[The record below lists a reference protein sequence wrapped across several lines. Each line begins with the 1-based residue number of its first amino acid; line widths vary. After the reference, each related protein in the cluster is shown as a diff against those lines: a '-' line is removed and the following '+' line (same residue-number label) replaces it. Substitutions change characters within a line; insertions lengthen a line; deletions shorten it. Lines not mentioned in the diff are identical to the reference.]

1 MEQVK
6 VGIVGLGNVGN
17 AAAYALFQ
25 QRVATELVLVDL
37 DRRRAEGEAM
47 DLMHGQA
54 FVGRVRVRAGD
65 VADLAESRVV
75 IVCAGVGQRPG
86 ESRLDLMGRNVDVFR
101 SVAADLD
108 RHAPDAVV
116 VVATNPVDV
125 LTYVLQE
132 LSERPV
138 DRIIGTGTSLDS
150 SRLRALV
157 AEHLS
162 VDPRSVHGYVLGEHG
177 DSEVAIWSS
186 ATIGGASLLEELGD
200 PARARRELDAI
211 AEQVRCAAA
220 DIIDRKGFTNTA
232 IGLVLANIVHSIVD
246 DQRTV
251 LPVSVRLEGELGIED
266 VCLSVPCI
274 VGAGGAGPRMLPPL
288 DDDELAAMQTSGA
301 VLRASLDALGE
312 LGAE

>member
-1 MEQVK
+1 
-6 VGIVGLGNVGN
+6 
-17 AAAYALFQ
+17 
-25 QRVATELVLVDL
+25 
-37 DRRRAEGEAM
+37 M

-65 VADLAESRVV
+65 AADLAESRVV
-75 IVCAGVGQRPG
+75 IVCAGVGQGPG

-288 DDDELAAMQTSGA
+288 DDDELAAMQSSGA
-301 VLRASLDALGE
+301 VLRASLDELGE

>member
-1 MEQVK
+1 M
-6 VGIVGLGNVGN
+6 GIVGLGNVGN
-17 AAAYALFQ
+17 AAAYSLFQ

-65 VADLAESRVV
+65 ASDLGGCRVV
-75 IVCAGVGQRPG
+75 VVCAGVGQRPG
-86 ESRLDLMGRNVDVFR
+86 ESRLDLMSRNVDVFR
-101 SVAADLD
+101 SVATDLD

-132 LSERPV
+132 LSERPA

-177 DSEVAIWSS
+177 DSEVAVWSS
-186 ATIGGASLLEELGD
+186 ATIGGAPLLDELGG
-200 PARARRELDAI
+200 PSEAHAVLEAI
-211 AEQVRCAAA
+211 ADQVRRAAA
-220 DIIDRKGFTNTA
+220 EIIDRKGFTNTA

-251 LPVSVRLEGELGIED
+251 LPVSVRLSGELGIDD

-274 VGAGGAGPRMLPPL
+274 VGADGASTRMLPPL
-288 DDDELAAMQTSGA
+288 DAEELVALRASAGI
-301 VLRASLDALGE
+301 LRASLDE
-312 LGAE
+312 LGALTGE

>member
-1 MEQVK
+1 M
-6 VGIVGLGNVGN
+6 GIVGLGNVGN
-17 AAAYALFQ
+17 AAAYSLFQ

-54 FVGRVRVRAGD
+54 FVGRVRVQAGEA
-65 VADLAESRVV
+65 ADLGGCRVV
-75 IVCAGVGQRPG
+75 VVCAGVGQRPG
-86 ESRLDLMGRNVDVFR
+86 ETRLDLMGRNVDVFR

-132 LSERPV
+132 LSSRPA

-157 AEHLS
+157 AEHLA

-177 DSEVAIWSS
+177 DSEVAVWSS
-186 ATIGGASLLEELGD
+186 ATIGGAPLLGELGGSD
-200 PARARRELDAI
+200 EAHVVLDDI
-211 AEQVRCAAA
+211 AEQVRRAAA

-251 LPVSVRLEGELGIED
+251 LPVSVRLAGELGIDD

-274 VGAGGAGPRMLPPL
+274 VGADGVSTRMLPPL
-288 DDDELAAMQTSGA
+288 DDDELAALRASAGI
-301 VLRASLDALGE
+301 LRASLDE
-312 LGAE
+312 LGSLDAG